1 MASSDGE
8 QTRLQALLDLAAQGD
23 ETAYDRLLNMVL
35 ERLGTLTRRML
46 RNYPQLRRWEETDDV
61 LQGAA
66 IRLCRSL
73 KRLQPDSPQQLFG
86 LATVEVRRTLLDLLR
101 HHFGPEGAAG
111 KHFSDVGQGSSGHGG
126 ELQNE
131 PDRSDPP
138 ETLESWAE
146 FHDAIDRLPDIEREV
161 FHLQWYGGLDQN
173 DIASVLGISVP
184 TVQRQLYRTRHFIR
198 AASERVT
205 PQVRKHDRHDR

>member
-1 MASSDGE
+1 MAPPEGE
-8 QTRLQALLDLAAQGD
+8 ETRLQALLDLAAQGD
-23 ETAYDRLLNMVL
+23 ETAYDRLLSRAS
-35 ERLGTLTRRML
+35 ERLVTLTRRML

-73 KRLQPDSPQQLFG
+73 KRLQPDSPQRFFG
-86 LATVEVRRTLLDLLR
+86 LAAVEVRRTLLDLLR

-111 KHFSDVGQGSSGHGG
+111 KHFSDVGQGSSGHGKL
-126 ELQNE
+126 LQNE

-138 ETLESWAE
+138 ETLESWAQ
-146 FHDAIDRLPDIEREV
+146 FHEAAERLPAIEREV
-161 FHLQWYGGLDQN
+161 FHLNWYGGLEQK

-184 TVQRQLYRTRHFIR
+184 TVQRRLYRARHLIR
-198 AASERVT
+198 SALEGV
-205 PQVRKHDRHDR
+205 PPPVREQ